1 MRTPEDIN
9 RFISAEIPDKELD
22 KYLYEVVSDV
32 MIHGPCGIHH
42 RENVCM
48 NNGKCTKF
56 FPKPF
61 MEKTVVDD
69 AGYPIYKR
77 RQDGR
82 FVQKRDMSPHV
93 KQLGEYWLLR
103 FSFHLPGQELVV
115 YNEDDPIAD
124 VMKRSARGSKL
135 LAWMECN
142 KKYPEGRSLTH
153 AEFPNMF
160 VWVKSKRIWQPRSKK
175 RKSFAVARVT
185 YVPPSIGQAYYL
197 RVILNIVPGATSFE
211 FLKTVKD
218 GFVMDNNEN
227 RLLIDERNFKRDE
240 QVKNYDR
247 LLRMAT
253 DEQKSVY
260 LEIINAVNRNKGG
273 MFFVHGFGGT
283 GKTFLWSILGADIR
297 SRGDI
302 VLNVASSGIVALL
315 MEGGRTAHSRFSI
328 PIHVDEY
335 TTCSIDVNSHLAELI
350 REARLIIWD
359 EAPMMNKYC
368 FETLD
373 RSLRDIMKCD
383 RVFGGKVFVL
393 GGDFRQILP
402 VVPEAGRVGTVLA
415 SINSSL
421 LWNSCK
427 VLQLTQN
434 MRLRKAQNSIDANDL
449 TTFSK
454 WLLDIGD
461 GKINKPYNGE
471 VEIDIPKDLLIT
483 EFDNPIQAIVKEI
496 YGTSFA
502 TRTDAK
508 FFCERDILGP
518 RNDDVNKINQ
528 YMLSQI
534 PGEERQ
540 YLSSDSVETSDT
552 SDYDDMTYT
561 QEFLNSIQVSGLPNH
576 VLTLK
581 KRAPIMLLRNID
593 PERGLC
599 NGRRLIVTQMA
610 NHVIKARI
618 VTGKKNVNDRVL
630 IPRMF
635 VSLPDAKFPFRM
647 RRRQFPVA
655 LAFAITINKSQDV
668 CVCIMDV
675 EDRRKLVSIID
686 NDEVVLYEWQV

>member
-1 MRTPEDIN
+1 
-9 RFISAEIPDKELD
+9 
-22 KYLYEVVSDV
+22 
-32 MIHGPCGIHH
+32 
-42 RENVCM
+42 
-48 NNGKCTKF
+48 
-56 FPKPF
+56 
-61 MEKTVVDD
+61 
-69 AGYPIYKR
+69 
-77 RQDGR
+77 
-82 FVQKRDMSPHV
+82 
-93 KQLGEYWLLR
+93 
-103 FSFHLPGQELVV
+103 
-115 YNEDDPIAD
+115 
-124 VMKRSARGSKL
+124 
-135 LAWMECN
+135 
-142 KKYPEGRSLTH
+142 
-153 AEFPNMF
+153 
-160 VWVKSKRIWQPRSKK
+160 
-175 RKSFAVARVT
+175 
-185 YVPPSIGQAYYL
+185 
-197 RVILNIVPGATSFE
+197 
-211 FLKTVKD
+211 
-218 GFVMDNNEN
+218 MDNNEN

-335 TTCSIDVNSHLAELI
+335 KTCLIDVNSHLAELI

-434 MRLRKAQNSIDANDL
+434 MRLRKAQNSSDANDL
-449 TTFSK
+449 STFSK

-461 GKINKPYNGE
+461 GKINEPNNGE

-483 EFDNPIQAIVKEI
+483 ECDDPIQAIVKEI
-496 YGTSFA
+496 YGTSFV
-502 TRTDAK
+502 TRTNAK
-508 FFCERDILGP
+508 FFCERVIL
-518 RNDDVNKINQ
+518 
-528 YMLSQI
+528 S
-534 PGEERQ
+534 
-540 YLSSDSVETSDT
+540 
-552 SDYDDMTYT
+552 
-561 QEFLNSIQVSGLPNH
+561 
-576 VLTLK
+576 
-581 KRAPIMLLRNID
+581 PIR
-593 PERGLC
+593 
-599 NGRRLIVTQMA
+599 
-610 NHVIKARI
+610 
-618 VTGKKNVNDRVL
+618 
-630 IPRMF
+630 
-635 VSLPDAKFPFRM
+635 
-647 RRRQFPVA
+647 
-655 LAFAITINKSQDV
+655 
-668 CVCIMDV
+668 
-675 EDRRKLVSIID
+675 
-686 NDEVVLYEWQV
+686 